1 METAP
6 LCGDYNNYNYSSSHS
21 VLSKDK
27 KMFMQDLFTH
37 ANTNVRTQTTEQYNK
52 YNQTFFSEIR
62 SINLNKL
69 HNKTNLNSNDA
80 CLFIYTKWHTN
91 LIAGLS

>member
-6 LCGDYNNYNYSSSHS
+6 LCGDYNNYSSSHS

-52 YNQTFFSEIR
+52 YNQTFFFFQKSD
-62 SINLNKL
+62 LL
-69 HNKTNLNSNDA
+69 
-80 CLFIYTKWHTN
+80 IYTIKQISTATMHVSSFIQNDTQ
-91 LIAGLS
+91 I